1 MEEYTL
7 AENKRAGAAR
17 GKEYSMDK
25 KLRETAETILHS
37 ALRAVQ
43 PDAAVRRA
51 LENAAFPGRVCLVAV
66 GKAAWQ
72 MAHAAYE
79 TLGER
84 ISGGIVVTKYEHARG
99 PIGPLR
105 IREAGHP
112 VADENSFAAAKEV
125 LEMTAG
131 LRADDT
137 VLFLVSGGGSALF
150 ELPLIEPAEQQ
161 EITRQL
167 LACGADIVEMN
178 TIRKRLSA
186 VKGGR
191 FAQHCSP
198 AHVFSIVLSDIIGD
212 PLDMI
217 ASGPAYPDAS
227 TEEQALEIVRK

>member
-1 MEEYTL
+1 
-7 AENKRAGAAR
+7 
-17 GKEYSMDK
+17 MDK

-84 ISGGIVVTKYEHARG
+84 ISSGIVVTKYEHARG

-150 ELPLIEPAEQQ
+150 ELPSLPSSRRSRASCWPAAR
-161 EITRQL
+161 TLWR
-167 LACGADIVEMN
+167 
-178 TIRKRLSA
+178 
-186 VKGGR
+186 
-191 FAQHCSP
+191 
-198 AHVFSIVLSDIIGD
+198 
-212 PLDMI
+212 
-217 ASGPAYPDAS
+217 
-227 TEEQALEIVRK
+227 